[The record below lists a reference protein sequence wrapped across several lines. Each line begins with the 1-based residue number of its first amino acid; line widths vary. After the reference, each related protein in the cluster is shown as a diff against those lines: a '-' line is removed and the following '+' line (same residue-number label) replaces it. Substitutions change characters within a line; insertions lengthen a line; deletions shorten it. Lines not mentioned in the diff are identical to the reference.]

1 MQSSSTQRSTLLS
14 FASSCLAL
22 FFTSLLLLHVVRVR
36 NYRSISRN
44 WLRLIRATVVSP
56 SDVAV
61 RAQLYLA
68 CSSSPG
74 LEVADTQC

>member
-14 FASSCLAL
+14 SASSCSAL

-36 NYRSISRN
+36 NYRSISRD
-44 WLRLIRATVVSP
+44 WFRLIRATVVSP
-56 SDVAV
+56 SDAGVH
-61 RAQLYLA
+61 AQLCLA
-68 CSSSPG
+68 CSSPD